1 MTTRANTPMIA
12 PPINGAQELA
22 GAWQWSDPLPPVPGT
37 RGGGAG
43 NTGEVGFGPADG
55 DGDIPATNRKKNIM
69 VNKEKRNC
77 QLDLM
82 DPSDFE
88 IDDTNEA
95 RIAMDIL
102 YIY

>member
-1 MTTRANTPMIA
+1 
-12 PPINGAQELA
+12 
-22 GAWQWSDPLPPVPGT
+22 
-37 RGGGAG
+37 
-43 NTGEVGFGPADG
+43 
-55 DGDIPATNRKKNIM
+55 M

-95 RIAMDIL
+95 RIEMDIL